1 MQLLEIYLHKIQK
14 YINLKLLFIVFI
26 SIQTDVFFFISDI
39 KFKSRTYMKS
49 KKYQIYK
56 HVNYIVSLN

>member
-14 YINLKLLFIVFI
+14 YINLKLLSIVFI
-26 SIQTDVFFFISDI
+26 SIQTDV
-39 KFKSRTYMKS
+39 KFKSRTYMES

-56 HVNYIVSLN
+56 HVNYIISLN